1 MSKVQK
7 MSRIAALAL
16 ACAVGWS
23 GCSSQDTG
31 SRIVVTGAS
40 TIAPLMGEIGRRFE
54 QTHPGV
60 RVDVQTGGSSRGV
73 ADARK
78 GLSDIGMASRPAKAD
93 ESDLQWFPIA
103 LDGVALILHSSN
115 PVKEL
120 SADQVRAIYRGEIQ
134 NWSEL
139 GGADLPITVVNKA
152 EGRSTLELFLAYFKL
167 EATEIKPDV
176 VIGDN
181 QQGIKTVS
189 SDPAAIGY
197 VSIGTAEFEI
207 KRGTTLQALPLEGVA
222 ASIDTVRAGR
232 FALSR
237 PLNLVT
243 SAAPEG
249 LAKELIEFARSPE
262 VRDLIEA
269 QFFVPLDSAS

>member
-1 MSKVQK
+1 
-7 MSRIAALAL
+7 
-16 ACAVGWS
+16 
-23 GCSSQDTG
+23 
-31 SRIVVTGAS
+31 VVTGSS
-40 TIAPLMGEIGRRFE
+40 TIAPLMSEIGRRFE
-54 QTHPGV
+54 QGHPGV

-78 GLSDIGMASRPAKAD
+78 GVSDIGMASRAAKPD
-93 ESDLQWFPIA
+93 EGDLQWFPIA
-103 LDGVALILHSSN
+103 LDGIALILHASN

-120 SADQVRAIYRGEIQ
+120 SADQVRGIYRGEIQ
-134 NWSEL
+134 NWSEV
-139 GGADLPITVVNKA
+139 GGADLPINVVHKA

-167 EATEIKPDV
+167 EAAEIKPDV

-207 KRGTTLQALPLEGVA
+207 KRGTPLQALPLAGVPA
-222 ASIDTVRAGR
+222 RIETVRAGR
-232 FALSR
+232 FELSR
-237 PLNLVT
+237 PLSLVT
-243 SAAPEG
+243 AKAPEG
-249 LAKELIEFARSPE
+249 LSKELIDFARSPE

>member
-1 MSKVQK
+1 MK
-7 MSRIAALAL
+7 MQGVLRLAVLTL
-16 ACAVGWS
+16 ACAAGGS
-23 GCSSQDTG
+23 ACSSRD
-31 SRIVVTGAS
+31 SAARIVVTGSS
-40 TIAPLMGEIGRRFE
+40 TVAPLMSEIGRRFE
-54 QTHPGV
+54 QRHPGV

-93 ESDLQWFPIA
+93 EGDLQWFPIA

-115 PVKEL
+115 PVKAL
-120 SADQVRAIYRGEIQ
+120 TADQVRGIYRGEIQ
-134 NWSEL
+134 NWSEI

-167 EATEIKPDV
+167 EAAEIRPDV

-181 QQGIKTVS
+181 QQGIKTVA

-197 VSIGTAEFEI
+197 VSIGTAEYEI
-207 KRGTTLQALPLEGVA
+207 ERGTTLQALPLEGVT
-222 ASIDTVRAGR
+222 ASIETVRAGR

-243 SAAPEG
+243 SQAPEG
-249 LAKELIEFARSPE
+249 LAKELIDFAQSPE

-269 QFFVPLDSAS
+269 QFFVPLDSSS